1 MKSKQKNKEWYVL
14 KNELQ
19 ITAPFITV
27 FDKNDRCLAIYEHHP
42 KHPGMLKPMKVLVNN
57 QELKL

>member
-27 FDKNDRCLAIYEHHP
+27 FDKTIAALQFMSTIQST
-42 KHPGMLKPMKVLVNN
+42 GMLKPMKVLVNN

>member
-1 MKSKQKNKEWYVL
+1 MFLN
-14 KNELQ
+14 NELET
-19 ITAPFITV
+19 TAPFITV